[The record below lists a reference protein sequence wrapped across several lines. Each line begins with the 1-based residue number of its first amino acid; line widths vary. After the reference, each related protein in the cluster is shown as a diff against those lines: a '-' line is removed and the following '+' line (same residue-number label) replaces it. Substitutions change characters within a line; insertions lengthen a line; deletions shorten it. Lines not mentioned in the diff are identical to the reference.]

1 MDFNYYFVLLPL
13 VAGVIGY
20 STNWIAIR
28 MLFRPLKEKRFFGCR
43 VPFTPGLIPRRRDE
57 IAENIGQAVGAHL
70 LTPSALKQR
79 LDSPGVKKRLEDAL
93 ESWVMYFFQSELGS
107 VMEIVPDKARP
118 KLEKGFNVLADK
130 MEGWL
135 NDMLT
140 GDSMEFFL
148 RQMIRKG
155 FNVLSQ
161 KEVGELVEHWSYREI
176 SLKLGSIISEFT
188 DKEDTEELIEEFW
201 IKKLDEISKKGGKL
215 EDYLGEEI
223 KQLLIGQVE
232 ANLPLLMK
240 KGAELLD
247 NPELRKRFKNLVLD
261 SLDET
266 FQREFNEDSVW
277 DQVKRGFLETLI
289 LPEERLNEKVE
300 EMIDRGVPRLIELA
314 EREQVRQEVAASG
327 VESVRKFLE
336 KDLSE
341 ILSSDRVTKK
351 SAKILTDISVATIQ
365 SEKVQSFILEV
376 LMEVLKNSEGKKLD
390 EFVELEPSEEKEAL
404 IRSISDYVIEIL
416 GSKEVQAELH
426 RVLKKKLEGLSEK
439 KIGKLSRWVDPGL
452 ITPFSGLVVEE
463 IIGIVSRQG
472 SEIMNALDVQ
482 EMVREEV
489 DRFSTGEV
497 ERLVLEVTGDQF
509 RAITWFGALIGFVI
523 GIIQVLILV
532 VGG

>member
-1 MDFNYYFVLLPL
+1 MDFNYYFVLLPF
-13 VAGVIGY
+13 VASVIGY

-28 MLFRPLKEKRFFGCR
+28 MLFRPLKEKRFFGYR

-57 IAENIGQAVGAHL
+57 IARNIGQAVGAHL

-79 LDSPGVKKRLEDAL
+79 LDSPGVKKRLENAL
-93 ESWVMYFFQSELGS
+93 ESWVMDFFQSELGS
-107 VMEIVPDKARP
+107 IMEVVPERTRP
-118 KLEKGFNVLADK
+118 KLEEGFNVLTDK
-130 MEGWL
+130 MEVWL
-135 NDMLT
+135 TDVLT

-148 RQMIRKG
+148 RRIIKKG

-161 KEVGELVEHWSYREI
+161 KEIGELVEHWSYREI

-188 DKEDTEELIEEFW
+188 EKGNIAELIEEFW
-201 IKKLDEISKKGGKL
+201 IKKMDEVREKGGKL
-215 EDYLGEEI
+215 EDYMGEEL

-232 ANLPLLMK
+232 ANLPFLMK

-266 FQREFNEDSVW
+266 LQREFNEDSVW

-289 LPEERLNEKVE
+289 LPEDRLNEKVE
-300 EMIDRGVPRLIELA
+300 EMIDRGVPGLIELA
-314 EREQVRQEVAASG
+314 EQEKVRQEVAASG
-327 VESVRKFLE
+327 VESVRKLLK
-336 KDLSE
+336 KDVSE

-351 SAKILTDISVATIQ
+351 SAEILTDLSVAVIQ
-365 SEKVQSFILEV
+365 SERVQSFIIEV
-376 LMEVLKNSEGKKLD
+376 LMEVLKNSEEKKLD
-390 EFVELEPSEEKEAL
+390 ELVELEPREEKEAL

-416 GSKEVQAELH
+416 SSKEVQAELH
-426 RVLKKKLEGLSEK
+426 SVLKKKLEDLSEK

-452 ITPFSGLVVEE
+452 VTPFSGIAVEE
-463 IIGIVSRQG
+463 IIGVVSRQG

-482 EMVREEV
+482 ELVRGEV

-509 RAITWFGALIGFVI
+509 KAITWFGALIGFLI

-532 VGG
+532 MGG